1 MSTMHKLSP
10 AEVKQHLVRIGKSR
24 RTHRWL
30 FGIFIAI
37 VVFGLLGFF
46 AAPPLIRHI
55 AEQQLGKALDRPVS
69 IGRIALNPYT
79 LNFEADRVAIAEP
92 GNAGPFVSLD
102 KLIVRTSWS
111 SLFRLAPV
119 VNELT
124 IQAPH
129 FHIVRTAPQRFNFSD
144 LVDKFSKPSP
154 QPAGKPLGFSV
165 SNIKLVDGRIDF
177 DDRVLDAH
185 HVIDDWQVGVPFL
198 ATFES
203 KTDIYVQ
210 PLLKMRIDGSPLSVT
225 GKTKPFASTRE
236 SNVALQFQGLDVP
249 RLLSYSPTPLPV
261 AVTKGALSSDLAIRF
276 LVDQSGPSLTV
287 TGTVDLAGLAV
298 TDHAGNALANAEA
311 IHVAAASIE
320 PLRRVFHFD
329 EVRLDKAVVNLSRD
343 EQGKFNVLSLPAAP
357 AAPAAAKAA
366 IPASDAV
373 GAAAPASVAQAATP
387 VSVASA
393 VVSPT
398 STSTSAATSASISVS
413 ASASAAAAASISSS
427 SPSSASQDATAA
439 PPVDFAV
446 AKFSIN
452 DATIHIVDRLPKGG
466 PVRLDATGFNV
477 GVTRFATL
485 STDPAHYTLRS
496 ALSDGATLNAEGDLW
511 LGAGRTSLKLD
522 ARNLSLAAQQPYLSP
537 FLAGSLTKGT
547 LDVSAPLDVDWSK
560 TPLALRIGNTS
571 VGLDG
576 VQLVAEESRQPVL
589 DIGHAL
595 AQIDHVDLG
604 AREAVVSSVELDG
617 LAVKG
622 QRLRDGS
629 IDLMKLQR
637 TGGTAAPRGEP
648 EQAPALHAAAKAVKG
663 APEQQP
669 WHYRIDSL
677 ALRKASLQFADR
689 TTAKPVLVAIE
700 PLDFTLKGL
709 SDDISKPWQI
719 TTAGTFNKSGTFD
732 ADGRVTLKPLDVALR
747 LNGKR
752 LDVAAVEPY
761 FSQYLNVTV
770 ASARVNASGD
780 LALSGS
786 GPTMKTGYKG
796 DVAMTDVRMLDKLN
810 SQPFG
815 GWGTLSFSKLAVSH
829 DDKNTSVS
837 AGLVTFASF
846 YGSVV
851 LDKQG
856 RLNLKDVIAEPG
868 APKKSL
874 ATEAAQAASSTQAA
888 GSAPASAARAAAA
901 SSATGE
907 AKDSAKGPPDTATG
921 TTASTDKAT
930 DQGPAGDELA
940 AASSTGGQ
948 ATVVPAGVATTSA
961 ATSAASNAASSAATT
976 STTLTVAAGAS
987 APASGAAA
995 APVQAANVAKPG
1007 LDLRFSQ
1014 LVLQKG
1020 RAVYSDNFVQ
1030 PNFTARL
1037 IDINGTIGAFGT
1049 RSTTAAP
1056 VDIKANLAANG
1067 PVTIKGSINPLTRI
1081 PSLDVTAAAHDVELT
1096 NLTPYSTKYAGYPI
1110 TKGKLNVDLHYVLD
1124 NDHLSADNHLFIDQL
1139 TFGDHVENDTAT
1151 KLPVKFALALLTNSR
1166 GEIDVNI
1173 PVSGS
1178 LSNPQFSVGALIW
1191 QAVLNVLQKAVT
1203 APFSLIAS
1211 AFGGGGEELGYV
1223 EFAPGLARLSDEQK
1237 KKLDTLAKVLNDKP
1251 SIKLD
1256 LIGRV
1261 DPKVDEP
1268 ALRQASVDQQIKA
1281 QKIKDVVGKGE
1292 SIDTNEI
1299 TIAPDEYDKYLT
1311 RAWKAADFKKETNLV
1326 GLTKSQPDNVMK
1338 QMMLDHAKVDAEQLR
1353 QLAQRRA
1360 AAVLQYFEGKTD
1372 LARVYIVSPKLDA
1385 DGIKDKGATTR
1396 VDFNLK

>member
-1 MSTMHKLSP
+1 MSTTHKLSP
-10 AEVKQHLVRIGKSR
+10 AEVKQRLVRIGKSR

-30 FGIFIAI
+30 LGIIIAI

-46 AAPPLIRHI
+46 AAPPLIRHV

-92 GNAGPFVSLD
+92 GNTGPFISLD
-102 KLIVRTSWS
+102 KLIVRPSWG

-154 QPAGKPLGFSV
+154 QPAGKPFGFSV

-177 DDRVLDAH
+177 DDRVLNAQ
-185 HVIDDWQVGVPFL
+185 HVIDDWQVGVPFI
-198 ATFES
+198 ATLQS

-236 SNVALQFQGLDVP
+236 SDIALQLQGLDVP
-249 RLLSYSPTPLPV
+249 KLLSYSPTPLPV
-261 AVTKGALSSDLAIRF
+261 AVTKGALSSDLDIRF
-276 LVDQSGPSLTV
+276 LIDEKGPKLTV
-287 TGTVDLAGLAV
+287 TGTVDLADLAV
-298 TDHAGNALANAEA
+298 TDHAGTVLANAGA
-311 IHVAAASIE
+311 VHVAAGSIE

-343 EQGKFNVLSLPAAP
+343 AQGKLNVLSLPAPPPVATRA
-357 AAPAAAKAA
+357 AAPAADSTATVAPAVQSAA
-366 IPASDAV
+366 SQPTAQ
-373 GAAAPASVAQAATP
+373 AAAPAPSASV
-387 VSVASA
+387 VASA
-393 VVSPT
+393 
-398 STSTSAATSASISVS
+398 SAPAPASASS
-413 ASASAAAAASISSS
+413 ASASPDAAAA
-427 SPSSASQDATAA
+427 
-439 PPVDFAV
+439 PPLDFAV
-446 AKFSIN
+446 ARLSIN
-452 DATIHIVDRLPKGG
+452 NATIHVVDHLPAGG
-466 PVRLDATGFNV
+466 PTRFDATDLNV

-485 STDPAHYTLRS
+485 SKDPAHYTLTS
-496 ALSDGATLNAEGDLW
+496 GFNDGASLKVDGDLW

-522 ARNLSLAAQQPYLSP
+522 AKGIALAPQQPYLSA
-537 FLAGSLTKGT
+537 FLAGTVTKGT
-547 LDVSAPLDVDWSK
+547 LDLGAPIDVDWSK
-560 TPLALRIGNTS
+560 APLALHIGNAS
-571 VGLDG
+571 VGLDD
-576 VQLVAEESRQPVL
+576 VQLVAEESKEPVL
-589 DIGHAL
+589 GIGHAL

-604 AREAVVSSVELDG
+604 AREAIVSSVELDG

-637 TGGTAAPRGEP
+637 GGAAATESATGSGPGAA
-648 EQAPALHAAAKAVKG
+648 QAPALQAAAKVVKG

-677 ALRKASLQFADR
+677 ALHKSSIEFADR

-709 SDDISKPWQI
+709 SEDFSKPWQI
-719 TTAGTFNKSGTFD
+719 TTAGTLNRSGTFD
-732 ADGRVTLKPLDVALR
+732 ADGRITLKPLDVALR

-752 LDVAAVEPY
+752 LDLAAVEPY
-761 FSQYLNVTV
+761 FGQYLNVTV
-770 ASARVNASGD
+770 ASARVNASGE
-780 LALSGS
+780 LTLSGS
-786 GPTMKTGYKG
+786 GAAMKTGYKG
-796 DVAMTDVRMLDKLN
+796 DAAMIDVRMLDKIT

-829 DDKNTSVS
+829 DEKNTSVS

-856 RLNLKDVIAEPG
+856 RLNLKDVVAEPG
-868 APKKSL
+868 TPKKSM
-874 ATEAAQAASSTQAA
+874 ATEAANAASSTEADAKPASKTESKTASSAGAA
-888 GSAPASAARAAAA
+888 SHIDAAAAAKTPASAAQVAEAATAASSVAADTLAAA
-901 SSATGE
+901 SSA
-907 AKDSAKGPPDTATG
+907 
-921 TTASTDKAT
+921 
-930 DQGPAGDELA
+930 AGQA
-940 AASSTGGQ
+940 AVVPASSTAVSAGASG
-948 ATVVPAGVATTSA
+948 TVAGAGTP
-961 ATSAASNAASSAATT
+961 
-976 STTLTVAAGAS
+976 AAGAS
-987 APASGAAA
+987 GT
-995 APVQAANVAKPG
+995 AANVSKPG

-1020 RAVYSDNFVQ
+1020 RAVYADNFVQ

-1049 RSTTAAP
+1049 RSTTSAP

-1139 TFGDHVENDTAT
+1139 TFGDHVDNATAT

-1191 QAVLNVLQKAVT
+1191 QAVLNLLEKAVT

-1211 AFGGGGEELGYV
+1211 AFGGHGEELGYV
-1223 EFAPGLARLSDEQK
+1223 EFAPGLAKLSDDQK
-1237 KKLDTLAKVLNDKP
+1237 KKLDTIAKVLNDKT

-1268 ALRQASVDQQIKA
+1268 ALRQASVDQQVKA

-1292 SIDTNEI
+1292 SIDTDEI

-1326 GLTKSQPDNVMK
+1326 GLTKSQPDDVMK
-1338 QMMLDHAKVDAEQLR
+1338 QALLDHAKVDAEELR

-1360 AAVLQYFEGKTD
+1360 ASVLQYFEGKTD

>member
-1 MSTMHKLSP
+1 MSTSHKLSP
-10 AEVKQHLVRIGKSR
+10 AEVKQRLVLFGKSR

-30 FGIFIAI
+30 TGIVIAV

-55 AEQQLGKALDRPVS
+55 AEQQISKALDRPVS
-69 IGRIALNPYT
+69 IARIALNPYT
-79 LNFEADRVAIAEP
+79 LNLEADQVAIAEP
-92 GNAGPFVSLD
+92 GNTGPFISLD
-102 KLIVRTSWS
+102 KLIVRPSWV

-144 LVDKFSKPSP
+144 IVDKFSKPSP
-154 QPAGKPLGFSV
+154 QPAGKPFGFSV

-177 DDRVLDAH
+177 DDRVLKAQ
-185 HVIDDWQVGVPFL
+185 HVIDDWQVGVPFI
-198 ATFES
+198 ATLQS
-203 KTDIYVQ
+203 KTDIYVE

-236 SNVALQFQGLDVP
+236 SNIAVQFQGLDVP
-249 RLLSYSPTPLPV
+249 KLLSYSPAPLPV
-261 AVTKGALSSDLAIRF
+261 VVAKGALSSNLNIRF
-276 LVDQSGPSLTV
+276 LVDQSGPGLTV

-298 TDHAGNALANAEA
+298 TDQAGTSLVNAEA

-343 EQGKFNVLSLPAAP
+343 AQGKINVLSLPAP
-357 AAPAAAKAA
+357 AAPAAGTS
-366 IPASDAV
+366 PSPV
-373 GAAAPASVAQAATP
+373 AAAPASGAATVVAQAPAPAASTP
-387 VSVASA
+387 AVA
-393 VVSPT
+393 P
-398 STSTSAATSASISVS
+398 AAS
-413 ASASAAAAASISSS
+413 ASASVTASASAPAAASG
-427 SPSSASQDATAA
+427 SAAVA
-439 PPVDFAV
+439 PAVAPLDLAV
-446 AKFSIN
+446 AKLSIN
-452 DATIHIVDRLPKGG
+452 DAEIHIVDSLPAGG
-466 PVRLDATGFNV
+466 PTHMDATNIDAA
-477 GVTRFATL
+477 VTHFATL
-485 STDPAHYTLRS
+485 SKDPAHYSLTS
-496 ALSDGATLNAEGDLW
+496 GFNDGASFQVDGDLW
-511 LGAGRTSLKLD
+511 LGASRTSLKFD
-522 ARNLSLAAQQPYLSP
+522 AKRIALASQQPYLNP
-537 FLAGSLTKGT
+537 FLAGTVTKGT
-547 LDVSAPLDVDWSK
+547 LDLSAPLDIDWSK
-560 TPLALRIGNTS
+560 APLALRIGS
-571 VGLDG
+571 ASIGLDDL
-576 VQLVAEESRQPVL
+576 QLVAEQSRQPVL
-589 DIGHAL
+589 GLGHAL

-604 AREAVVSSVELDG
+604 AREAVVTSVELDG

-622 QRLRDGS
+622 QRLHDGS

-637 TGGTAAPRGEP
+637 GNGPAAGAP
-648 EQAPALHAAAKAVKG
+648 QAPALQAAAKAVKG
-663 APEQQP
+663 APDERP

-677 ALRKASLQFADR
+677 ALRKSSLEFADH
-689 TTAKPVLVAIE
+689 TAAKPVLVAIE

-709 SDDISKPWQI
+709 SDDFSKPWQI
-719 TTAGTFNKSGTFD
+719 TTAGTLNRSGTFD
-732 ADGRVTLKPLDVALR
+732 ADGRVTLKPLDVAMH

-761 FSQYLNVTV
+761 FSQYLNVNV

-780 LALSGS
+780 LTLSGS
-786 GPTMKTGYKG
+786 GPAMKTGYKG
-796 DVAMTDVRMLDKLN
+796 DVAMIEVRMLDKLT
-810 SQPFG
+810 SQPFA

-829 DDKNTSVS
+829 DEKNTSVS

-868 APKKSL
+868 APKKSM
-874 ATEAAQAASSTQAA
+874 ATEAAGAASSTQVA
-888 GSAPASAARAAAA
+888 SAPPAAASDALAAA
-901 SSATGE
+901 SSA
-907 AKDSAKGPPDTATG
+907 A
-921 TTASTDKAT
+921 
-930 DQGPAGDELA
+930 
-940 AASSTGGQ
+940 GQ
-948 ATVVPAGVATTSA
+948 AAVV
-961 ATSAASNAASSAATT
+961 
-976 STTLTVAAGAS
+976 
-987 APASGAAA
+987 PASGAQALAA
-995 APVQAANVAKPG
+995 TPASGASGTAAGIPVQAASVAKPG
-1007 LDLRFSQ
+1007 LDLRFNQ

-1020 RAVYSDNFVQ
+1020 RAVYADNFVQ

-1049 RSTTAAP
+1049 RSTTPAP

-1139 TFGDHVENDTAT
+1139 TFGDHVDNDTAT

-1203 APFSLIAS
+1203 APFSLIAN
-1211 AFGGGGEELGYV
+1211 AFGGQGEELGYV
-1223 EFAPGLARLSDEQK
+1223 EFAPGLAKLSDDQK
-1237 KKLDTLAKVLNDKP
+1237 KKLDTIAKVLNDKT

-1268 ALRQASVDQQIKA
+1268 ALRQASVERQIKA

-1292 SIDTNEI
+1292 SIDTDEI
-1299 TIAPDEYDKYLT
+1299 TIAPDEYSKYLT

-1326 GLTKSQPDNVMK
+1326 GLTKSQPDDTMK
-1338 QMMLDHAKVDAEQLR
+1338 QMLLEHAKVDAEELR
-1353 QLAQRRA
+1353 QLAQHRA